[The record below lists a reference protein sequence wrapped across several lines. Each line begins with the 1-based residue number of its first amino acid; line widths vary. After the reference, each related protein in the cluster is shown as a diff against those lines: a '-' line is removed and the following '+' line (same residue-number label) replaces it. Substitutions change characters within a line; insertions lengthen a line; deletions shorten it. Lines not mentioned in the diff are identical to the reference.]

1 MLKQKSNK
9 EREREASRGKKR
21 YMERLVETEEA
32 DKQIKEFDREEL
44 IEDSKYERPVGG
56 VDGRRR

>member
-1 MLKQKSNK
+1 MNK
-9 EREREASRGKKR
+9 TRREKDKEKERGKKR
-21 YMERLVETEEA
+21 FLERLVEEDEA
-32 DKQIKEFDREEL
+32 NKQIKEFDREEL